1 MSSPI
6 NNLSIPE
13 RLGLNSDQFS
23 QFWKQAQAKFHVCKV
38 GIIQSFNPTAQTMQV
53 LVAVQEKVNV
63 NVSGSLVQQDKELPL
78 LLDVPI
84 IIPHAGQLALTM
96 PVTAGDEC
104 IVVFADYCIDAW
116 WQNGGTGN
124 VQLTKRRHDLSD
136 AFAILGPFSQP
147 LALSNYNTTNAEL
160 RTLDG
165 TVKITVGE
173 SGVIITSGSVNLKV
187 SSAGVEFMGDFGFYG
202 TTPVAKQTITG
213 SKGGNVALTNLLIA
227 LADMGLITNSTT

>member
-1 MSSPI
+1 MPI
-6 NNLSIPE
+6 AE
-13 RLGLNSDQFS
+13 
-23 QFWKQAQAKFHVCKV
+23 
-38 GIIQSFNPTAQTMQV
+38 
-53 LVAVQEKVNV
+53 
-63 NVSGSLVQQDKELPL
+63 
-78 LLDVPI
+78 
-84 IIPHAGQLALTM
+84 
-96 PVTAGDEC
+96 GDEC
-104 IVVFADYCIDAW
+104 LVIFNDYCIDAW

-136 AFAILGPFSQP
+136 GFAIFGPFSQP